1 MLNMK
6 VYKFLG
12 LDLDKK
18 HVISFVGAGG
28 KSTSMDTLA
37 KEFKMEG
44 KKVLV
49 TTTTV
54 IFEPQ
59 HRDNDKFILG
69 ELPQEYIP
77 LEGSITL
84 LGKSMDNDKIRGITT
99 KDVEEICKREIFDII
114 LIEAD
119 GARMKP
125 LKAPA
130 NHEPVVPSFS
140 TMTIGVI
147 GLDSI
152 GMPLDE
158 DHVHRPEILASILE
172 VDLPHFIDKY
182 DIVRLIVHNEGIF
195 KGTYGNKVIFL
206 NKACNNERRSLGAYI
221 KEQLHKKGYDNAY
234 VTEINISKI
243 YL

>member
-6 VYKFLG
+6 VYKILG

-59 HRDNDKFILG
+59 HRDNDDFILG
-69 ELPQEYIP
+69 RLPEEYIP
-77 LEGSITL
+77 LNGSITL

-99 KDVEEICKREIFDII
+99 KDVEEIYKREIFDII

-130 NHEPVVPSFS
+130 NHEPVVSIFS

-152 GMPLDE
+152 GIPLD
-158 DHVHRPEILASILE
+158 DNHVHRPEILASILDVE
-172 VDLPHFIDKY
+172 LPHIVDEN
-182 DIVRLIVHNEGIF
+182 DIVNLVAHKDGIF
-195 KGTYGNKVIFL
+195 KGSHGKQIIFL
-206 NKACNNERRSLGAYI
+206 NKAYNDERILWGTKIRGQLFDKSYNNI
-221 KEQLHKKGYDNAY
+221 Y
-234 VTEINISKI
+234 VTDIRNSKM
-243 YL
+243 Y

>member
-1 MLNMK
+1 MANMK
-6 VYKFLG
+6 FYKMLG

-18 HVISFVGAGG
+18 HIISFVGAGG
-28 KSTSMDTLA
+28 KSTSMDSMA

-59 HRDNDKFILG
+59 HRDNDVFILG
-69 ELPQEYIP
+69 ELPQQYVP
-77 LEGSITL
+77 LKGSITL
-84 LGKSMDNDKIRGITT
+84 LGKSMDNDKIRGVSTEYV
-99 KDVEEICKREIFDII
+99 KEIHKREIFDII
-114 LIEAD
+114 LVEAD

-140 TMTIGVI
+140 TMTIGII

-152 GMPLDE
+152 GIPLD
-158 DHVHRPEILASILE
+158 DNHVHRPEILSSILNVE
-172 VDLPHFIDKY
+172 LPHIVNEN
-182 DIVRLIVHNEGIF
+182 DIVNLVVHKKGIF
-195 KGTYGNKVIFL
+195 KGVNGKRIIFL
-206 NKACNNERRSLGAYI
+206 NKACNDELINSGSHIRR
-221 KEQLHKKGYDNAY
+221 QLFDKGYGNVY
-234 VTEINISKI
+234 VVDIKSNKM
-243 YL
+243 Y

>member
-1 MLNMK
+1 M
-6 VYKFLG
+6 LG
-12 LDLDKK
+12 LDLNKK
-18 HVISFVGAGG
+18 HIISFVGAGG

-37 KEFKMEG
+37 KEFKMEK

-69 ELPQEYIP
+69 ELPEGYIP

-84 LGKSMDNDKIRGITT
+84 LGKSMDNDKIRGVATEYLKNLQT
-99 KDVEEICKREIFDII
+99 KEIFDII
-114 LIEAD
+114 LVEAD

-140 TMTIGVI
+140 TMTIGII

-152 GMPLDE
+152 GMPLDN
-158 DHVHRPEILASILE
+158 DHIHRPEILSSILE
-172 VDLPHFIDKY
+172 VDLPHIIDEN
-182 DIVRLIVHNEGIF
+182 DIVNLVEHKNGIF
-195 KGTYGNKVIFL
+195 KGAYGERIIFL
-206 NKACNNERRSLGAYI
+206 NKASNSQRINYGSKIRERLND
-221 KEQLHKKGYDNAY
+221 KGYNKVY
-234 VTEINISKI
+234 VVDIKSSKI
-243 YL
+243 Y